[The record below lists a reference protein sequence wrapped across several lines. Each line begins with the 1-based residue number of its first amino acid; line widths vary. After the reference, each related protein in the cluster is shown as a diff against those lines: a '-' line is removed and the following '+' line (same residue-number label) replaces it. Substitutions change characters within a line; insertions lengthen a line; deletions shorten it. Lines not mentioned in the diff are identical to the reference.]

1 MRACRG
7 VGASLGEAELA
18 QWDREHRA
26 LLQDIAPEH
35 FDVLHYAALAEL
47 KPLPQLTIRQKRGNI
62 I

>member
-1 MRACRG
+1 MIWGRMRSCRG

-26 LLQDIAPEH
+26 LLQSITPEH

-47 KPLPQLTIRQKRGNI
+47 KVK
-62 I
+62 